1 MSYELVIG
9 MEIKDDAAYARYR
22 EAMAPLLAEHGGG
35 FRYDFKIA
43 EVLRNEAGRAIN
55 RVFVIYFKDKAAR
68 EAFFARPD
76 YRAIRQQHF
85 DAAVGD
91 TTVIAE
97 YERP

>member
-55 RVFVIYFKDKAAR
+55 RVFVIYLL
-68 EAFFARPD
+68 
-76 YRAIRQQHF
+76 HF
-85 DAAVGD
+85 LGFWYLVKQIISTFG
-91 TTVIAE
+91 TSEIFRIVKNKIFIILQI
-97 YERP
+97 